1 MTSFDDSN
9 STDAP
14 PAPQK
19 RSSPSGI
26 AATFAIIAVFALF
39 FGNLA
44 FWIRQ
49 DVYDTATVIAK
60 AQTITGTT
68 DTQAAVT
75 ALFDETVVHPALEQA
90 TGTLP
95 TILQGLAE
103 TAVEPVAT
111 VIDHAV
117 ASAVASQSAQEIT
130 TRLVKVI
137 NQELVSGTGAISLTP
152 TELLGVLAP
161 SLTKNMVVSK
171 VVDIAESSG
180 CCEVVL
186 AQRSDLP
193 FVWQHVSTI
202 RIAGVLLPL
211 MALASGIVAIALA
224 RRRAQMA
231 MGLSGAIAA
240 VGAVTLLAL
249 AVGVKWG
256 VRGIGDPSKGS
267 TVLVRQASRITFDV
281 TVGDLRSQCWL
292 LIVVGALI
300 AVIVTAVTR
309 RNSRQPDL
317 NLQGE

>member
-1 MTSFDDSN
+1 MADSTAPSVYRLAGLVGAPNTHIRERTTPMTSFDDSN

-137 NQELVSGTGAISLTP
+137 NQELVSGTGSHQRNCWGYLPRHSPRTWSCQRWS
-152 TELLGVLAP
+152 TSP
-161 SLTKNMVVSK
+161 SHP
-171 VVDIAESSG
+171 DA
-180 CCEVVL
+180 
-186 AQRSDLP
+186 
-193 FVWQHVSTI
+193 
-202 RIAGVLLPL
+202 
-211 MALASGIVAIALA
+211 A
-224 RRRAQMA
+224 R
-231 MGLSGAIAA
+231 LSWPNAA
-240 VGAVTLLAL
+240 TCHSFGNT
-249 AVGVKWG
+249 
-256 VRGIGDPSKGS
+256 
-267 TVLVRQASRITFDV
+267 
-281 TVGDLRSQCWL
+281 
-292 LIVVGALI
+292 
-300 AVIVTAVTR
+300 
-309 RNSRQPDL
+309 
-317 NLQGE
+317 